1 MVKMFRVARSE
12 QLSQESGGAGINNT
26 SSIVSEHAVAE
37 SGTRPTTLNEA
48 ERSFKIVFYC
58 FLFIFG
64 SSGNVLV
71 IAVVKGKPKRTVN
84 DFFILNSAAADLTFL
99 WCSVPFYTYELF
111 QTFEKNMFYCKFI
124 WPLMSVT
131 LSVSVSTLTS
141 MSIERCRGITNPLQP
156 RIKLKATLIWILLI
170 WIVAFV
176 AFIPLMIVAKSGDA
190 QCAEGWPHIY
200 FRKAYTAVLFGFQYV
215 IPLMIIITAYLR
227 IAFWLMTTRLPMR
240 TAINSRGQIV
250 KQKTRTENVQIIQTL
265 AVIVFLFM
273 ACMLPNQIAWLLVEF
288 GGESHRKLSEAF
300 WTFAGA
306 LIYLHACVNPIVY
319 GTLTHQFRKGYV
331 RYFVYVFCC
340 RKKSLRSRDTS
351 RNDTTKRKNR
361 NQQVTGCSCEI
372 HGSLKEFTSA
382 IERRTTTS
390 LDIQS
395 SPELVT
401 GGKINQWRSPSTVLS
416 PSVRRSSSIVMP
428 GPTCRQH
435 TKNTT
440 TLMNLSFCNQF
451 LDVSYD
457 DEKIV
462 EDAKL

>member
-12 QLSQESGGAGINNT
+12 QLSQESGGAGVNNT
-26 SSIVSEHAVAE
+26 SSIVSKHAVAE

-48 ERSFKIVFYC
+48 ERNFKIVFYC

-64 SSGNVLV
+64 SLGNVLV
-71 IAVVKGKPKRTVN
+71 IVVVKGKPKRTIN
-84 DFFILNSAAADLTFL
+84 DFFILNLAAADLTFL

-131 LSVSVSTLTS
+131 LSVSVYTLTS

-170 WIVAFV
+170 WIIAFV
-176 AFIPLMIVAKSGDA
+176 AFIPLMIVAKSSDA

-227 IAFWLMTTRLPMR
+227 TAFWLMTTRLPMR
-240 TAINSRGQIV
+240 TATNSRGQIV

-288 GGESHRKLSEAF
+288 GGESYRELSEAF
-300 WTFAGA
+300 WTCAEA
-306 LIYLHACVNPIVY
+306 LIFLHACVNPIAY

-331 RYFVYVFCC
+331 RYFLYVFCC
-340 RKKSLRSRDTS
+340 RKKSLRLIGTS
-351 RNDTTKRKNR
+351 RNDTTRRKNR
-361 NQQVTGCSCEI
+361 NQQAAAV
-372 HGSLKEFTSA
+372 K
-382 IERRTTTS
+382 
-390 LDIQS
+390 
-395 SPELVT
+395 
-401 GGKINQWRSPSTVLS
+401 
-416 PSVRRSSSIVMP
+416 
-428 GPTCRQH
+428 
-435 TKNTT
+435 
-440 TLMNLSFCNQF
+440 QF
-451 LDVSYD
+451 LDVSYN

-462 EDAKL
+462 EDTKV